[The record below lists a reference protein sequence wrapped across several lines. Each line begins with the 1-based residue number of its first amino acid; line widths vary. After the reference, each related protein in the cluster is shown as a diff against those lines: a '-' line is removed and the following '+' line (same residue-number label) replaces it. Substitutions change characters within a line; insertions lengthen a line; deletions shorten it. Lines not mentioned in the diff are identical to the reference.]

1 MKRILARWYVIRRG
15 WRIAITCLAAVVVLL
30 GGTYGVLYLRSSLA
44 RDFNRT
50 LTGVAVLTASNDPA
64 LVLSEAQL
72 VQILV
77 PLRSLEIQ
85 LSIDRPLA
93 TQALADIRSALTP
106 EQRTAIAELS
116 LSRLGLAAGG
126 PSGGGPGGGGLGGGG
141 LGGDGTG
148 TTGAAGSGTAGTGR
162 AGILARFGRGGG
174 ALGAGRQ
181 GGRLGQLARRPLIR
195 LLAPVFQ
202 SLPTPDSVARVT
214 TRLTARLD
222 QLRAPTVTTPTTD
235 TPK

>member
-15 WRIAITCLAAVVVLL
+15 WRIAITCLAAVIVLL

-85 LSIDRPLA
+85 LTIDRPLA

-126 PSGGGPGGGGLGGGG
+126 PGGGGPGGGG

-148 TTGAAGSGTAGTGR
+148 TTGAAGSGTAGIGR

-181 GGRLGQLARRPLIR
+181 GGRLGQLARRPLVR
-195 LLAPVFQ
+195 LLSPVIQ